1 MIHHELFLITGP
13 CEGLHSS
20 KLNWANWIIKR
31 YRKLRIRVFLLAS
44 FKSSPSNFTS
54 KETTILKSLPAA
66 VVVSYF
72 TASEKENLRTKRKQN
87 YVIKNEKRKKR
98 LWLLLLE
105 QQTRKMIEVVFS
117 SRVSLLPF
125 YSSEKVLNLSQ
136 TVLTKNHFID
146 FCYKTK

>member
-1 MIHHELFLITGP
+1 MG
-13 CEGLHSS
+13 
-20 KLNWANWIIKR
+20 
-31 YRKLRIRVFLLAS
+31 
-44 FKSSPSNFTS
+44 
-54 KETTILKSLPAA
+54 KETTALKSLPAA
-66 VVVSYF
+66 VLVSYF

-87 YVIKNEKRKKR
+87 YVIKNEKKEKK

-136 TVLTKNHFID
+136 TVLTKYHFID